1 MTDSAT
7 VPTKTDPPEG
17 DPPSDTI
24 TIDVKGLEGL
34 SKEQIEQINTQF
46 SALQTQSTD
55 TIAALT
61 KQIDTLSKKVDKAE
75 NKTEEAQKAVLLDK
89 LKEAKYDPEG
99 FKTLDLKSL
108 QTVVEGIAKTNSGI
122 VLKNLEGKDDPTH
135 NKFQATVL
143 DLKTGKRKPFYE

>member
-1 MTDSAT
+1 MTESKT
-7 VPTKTDPPEG
+7 VTTTDPPPEG
-17 DPPSDTI
+17 DPPPDVF

-34 SKEQIEQINTQF
+34 NEAQQKALNEQL
-46 SALQTQSTD
+46 AAKAKQTAD

-61 KQIDTLSKKVDKAE
+61 KQIDALNKKVDKAE

-122 VLKNLEGKDDPTH
+122 ILKNLEGKDDPTH